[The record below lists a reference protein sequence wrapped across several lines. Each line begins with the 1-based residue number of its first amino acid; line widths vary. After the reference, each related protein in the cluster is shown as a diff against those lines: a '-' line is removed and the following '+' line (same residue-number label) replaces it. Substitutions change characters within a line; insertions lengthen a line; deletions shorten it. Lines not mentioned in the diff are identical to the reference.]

1 MKKIFFTL
9 ALLIS
14 FSSFGQS
21 FEEYLKSIN
30 DVYPMFN
37 KCSKDFLFSDKQLLE
52 IFISKEDSVYTHK
65 KNLFY
70 KSETTSIFWR
80 DWEDLAI
87 FEIYETSDDEYY
99 FDADEFIE
107 FNSID
112 DEELKEIIDDIK
124 GALSKIFYSTNKL
137 AWELVYNGCELE
149 SYNATD
155 NRGRKKNHNE
165 QTYNSADNILNILYI
180 KNNKLVTFNFNNKTA
195 KSYINDILVT
205 ESLFSENGIF
215 NTTYLDGV
223 KDYTEEFDE
232 ETQIGKWQSFYPN
245 GNLETSGN
253 YDLKGGAY
261 GNWEFY
267 SNKGN
272 YTANADLDDKYKGK
286 IKDSAEIYKS
296 GVFLKKVRL
305 KNKGKGKLLDLLN
318 ELDSE

>member
-1 MKKIFFTL
+1 MKNLLFTL
-9 ALLIS
+9 ALLVS

-21 FEEYLKSIN
+21 FGVSPESIN

-37 KCSKDFLFSDKQLLE
+37 KCSKDFAFSDKELLE

-124 GALSKIFYSTNKL
+124 GALSKISYSSNKL

-155 NRGRKKNHNE
+155 NRGRKKN
-165 QTYNSADNILNILYI
+165 
-180 KNNKLVTFNFNNKTA
+180 
-195 KSYINDILVT
+195 
-205 ESLFSENGIF
+205 
-215 NTTYLDGV
+215 
-223 KDYTEEFDE
+223 
-232 ETQIGKWQSFYPN
+232 
-245 GNLETSGN
+245 
-253 YDLKGGAY
+253 
-261 GNWEFY
+261 
-267 SNKGN
+267 
-272 YTANADLDDKYKGK
+272 DD
-286 IKDSAEIYKS
+286 
-296 GVFLKKVRL
+296 
-305 KNKGKGKLLDLLN
+305 
-318 ELDSE
+318 